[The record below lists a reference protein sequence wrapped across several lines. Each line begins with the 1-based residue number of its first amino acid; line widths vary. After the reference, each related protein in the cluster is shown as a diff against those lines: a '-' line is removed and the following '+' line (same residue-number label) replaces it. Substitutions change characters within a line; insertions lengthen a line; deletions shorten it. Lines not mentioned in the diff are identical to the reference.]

1 MLREGVVVVG
11 DSLPLVAIAAEG
23 RESENMHV
31 SDCGNENTGSYI
43 LTMQSTLSYISILHG
58 FEQKQDSLLPTVTIK
73 KPSSACVLHAIN
85 STS

>member
-1 MLREGVVVVG
+1 MVVG

-43 LTMQSTLSYISILHG
+43 LTMQSTLSYISILHVCHVAHCHN
-58 FEQKQDSLLPTVTIK
+58 QKAFICMCI
-73 KPSSACVLHAIN
+73 ACH
-85 STS
+85 